1 MTSDTTKKKG
11 FSYTVKQEQL
21 EDYKNWS
28 MIRRMRWLLL
38 GNKMRKSLPQET
50 IKIQEA
56 FRKAEI

>member
-1 MTSDTTKKKG
+1 MTKTPKAKG

-28 MIRRMRWLLL
+28 ISRRMQWLLL
-38 GNKMRKSLPQET
+38 GNKMRKSLPKET

-56 FRKAEI
+56 FRKGEL